1 MHITLK
7 LSEHVQPGQRS
18 LSKALRPCRSG
29 ISSWEPH
36 LALGSEALAVAKPF
50 LQGLFVPTH
59 IVPIAKVR
67 GKLQFS
73 KTKTQQQKAK
83 NSYFPIFAALIFILS

>member
-7 LSEHVQPGQRS
+7 LIEHVQPGKRS

-29 ISSWEPH
+29 IFSWERH
-36 LALGSEALAVAKPF
+36 LALGSEALAMAKPF
-50 LQGLFVPTH
+50 LQGLFVPTQ

-83 NSYFPIFAALIFILS
+83 KLFPYFLQH